1 MLLEIQVFGSAEWY
15 DKIAPALKTLGFK
28 NLTELFWSDPETD
41 GELMGFYYTY
51 EGPDPM
57 PFSEFVQ
64 TIKEMEQIIN
74 DGEAPYIRFA
84 IVPDKRK
91 DPKS

>member
-15 DKIAPALKTLGFK
+15 DKVAPALDKLGFTIVTD
-28 NLTELFWSDPETD
+28 LSWSDPETD

-51 EGPDPM
+51 TGKNPM
-57 PFSEFVQ
+57 PLNDFVKN
-64 TIKEMEQIIN
+64 IKDLEEIIN

-91 DPKS
+91 DSKS